1 MKVLNDWIH
10 IKLDPDEEKVG
21 TLYKPQGAY
30 DHILRTAE
38 VLQVGPGK
46 WVGDTGKREPMGLEP
61 GDGVVFIRFVAD
73 STKTAQ
79 SIQAKIGENEALIRQ
94 SDVMLV
100 YDRKEPPRFG

>member
-1 MKVLNDWIH
+1 MRVLNDWIH

-46 WVGDTGKREPMGLEP
+46 RCKDVDRREPMGVEP
-61 GDGVVFIRFVAD
+61 GEGVVFIRFVAD

-79 SIQAKIGENEALIRQ
+79 SIQATLGEDEALIRVG
-94 SDVMLV
+94 DVMLV
-100 YDRKEPPRFG
+100 YDRKDPPRFG